1 MSNIPSGAASVEDV
15 KRVVSQA
22 FNSVKARDDDRGD
35 ANKALT
41 EASQSAT
48 NEREAQ
54 LVRIAGVAL
63 SQSWDGTLTEMGVDA
78 AKAARNNQK
87 DNSINTFANE
97 LKRACHPT
105 VRGSIGDMFAL
116 AGEAWDAEK
125 GAEDKPLH
133 VAFKRK
139 YHLVVGAMF
148 SAAIAGTPMADQ
160 SALIEAA
167 LAVIRERER
176 DYTMVAKRLKAIRDQ
191 LDKFAQDFPL
201 DGITACVEF
210 LDEVKVEDLR
220 ECVKPSSPMVA
231 APGVSPKP
239 ATEPEPIGGASDILS
254 EINDDLS
261 RLAA

>member
-1 MSNIPSGAASVEDV
+1 MSNIPSGTASVDDV
-15 KRVVSQA
+15 KRIVAQA

-35 ANKALT
+35 ANKVLA

-54 LVRIAGVAL
+54 LVKIATV
-63 SQSWDGTLTEMGVDA
+63 SREQSWDGTLTEMGVDA

-105 VRGSIGDMFAL
+105 VRGTIGDMFAL

-125 GAEDKPLH
+125 DADDKPLRA
-133 VAFKRK
+133 AFKRK

-148 SAAIAGTPMADQ
+148 NAAISGAPMTEPEQ
-160 SALIEAA
+160 LVEAA
-167 LAVIRERER
+167 LNVIRERER

-210 LDEVKVEDLR
+210 LDEIKVEDLR
-220 ECVKPSSPMVA
+220 ECVKPSSPKVA
-231 APGVSPKP
+231 APAVQPK
-239 ATEPEPIGGASDILS
+239 AAEPETVEGASDILA
-254 EINDDLS
+254 EINSDLS